1 MRPMP
6 HRYCQ
11 HLPRRSHLQ
20 IKGNGKGRHQRR
32 NIVVANMPPILAK
45 VRCDAVRPGR
55 CGCQG
60 RLYRVGMIAPARVAN
75 SRHMVDIDT
84 KTKGAGIGHR
94 LTPFGYLASPAQWKP
109 VPAAGCRSEEHTSEL
124 QSLMRT
130 SYAVFCLKTHKNLT
144 HTKSLLTSG

>member
-6 HRYCQ
+6 NRDFQ
-11 HLPRRSHLQ
+11 HLLRRSHLQ

-84 KTKGAGIGHR
+84 K
-94 LTPFGYLASPAQWKP
+94 
-109 VPAAGCRSEEHTSEL
+109 RSEEHTSEL
-124 QSLMRT
+124 QSLMRS
-130 SYAVFCLKTHKNLT
+130 SYAVFCLKKKTNIT
-144 HTKSLLTSG
+144 Q

>member
-1 MRPMP
+1 
-6 HRYCQ
+6 
-11 HLPRRSHLQ
+11 
-20 IKGNGKGRHQRR
+20 
-32 NIVVANMPPILAK
+32 MPPILAK

-109 VPAAGCRSEEHTSEL
+109 VPAAGCPDHKSGNSAKRVARTARKAPLLPLSVRPPPHPRTTYRPPPHPL
-124 QSLMRT
+124 PLPDGRKRQSLQNLPTT
-130 SYAVFCLKTHKNLT
+130 SI
-144 HTKSLLTSG
+144 

>member
-1 MRPMP
+1 
-6 HRYCQ
+6 
-11 HLPRRSHLQ
+11 
-20 IKGNGKGRHQRR
+20 
-32 NIVVANMPPILAK
+32 MPPILAK

-55 CGCQG
+55 CGRQG

-109 VPAAGCRSEEHTSEL
+109 VPAAGCP
-124 QSLMRT
+124 
-130 SYAVFCLKTHKNLT
+130 V
-144 HTKSLLTSG
+144 TKSGNSATRVERTADRKSVVKGKSV

>member
-1 MRPMP
+1 
-6 HRYCQ
+6 
-11 HLPRRSHLQ
+11 
-20 IKGNGKGRHQRR
+20 
-32 NIVVANMPPILAK
+32 MPPILAK

-60 RLYRVGMIAPARVAN
+60 RLYRVEMIAPARVAN

-109 VPAAGCRSEEHTSEL
+109 VPAAEIGRAHSEL
-124 QSLMRT
+124 QSLMRI
-130 SYAVFCLKTHKNLT
+130 SYAVFCLKKKKT
-144 HTKSLLTSG
+144 